1 MSVIQRAAGW
11 IVFLAFAAGSGC
23 ASKPA
28 ITEQSASLF
37 NDQYFKPQKKPF
49 NSESVFEL
57 SPEMHNYLRNEG
69 ISSLRSIGRAKTLLY
84 SLYSKDKLQL
94 EYDSTYTRTA
104 REAFD
109 AKSGNCLS
117 LVLMT
122 AAFAKEMGLPI
133 RYQSVY
139 TPENISRSE
148 GVVYYSDHVNLL
160 LGQVDVNMV
169 MVNANESL
177 LLVDF
182 LAPDQTTGLRTITIS
197 EKTVLAMYMNNR
209 AAEEL
214 HAKNL
219 DEAYWWAKRGIEND
233 PVFLATYNTLGLIYI
248 RRGHPAEA
256 ERVFRHVIDT
266 EPSNYAAMANLTHLL
281 RKQGKNQEADTL
293 ERQLRSIK
301 PTAPFYYFD
310 LGMAAMRIK
319 DYKTARDNFALE
331 VSRSAFNPDF
341 NFWLSGAYIGLN
353 DRINARKYL
362 VIARDNAATPS
373 DRALYESKLKE
384 MQPQRK

>member
-1 MSVIQRAAGW
+1 MSFIQSAAGW
-11 IVFLAFAAGSGC
+11 VLFLALATGSGC

-84 SLYSKDKLQL
+84 SLYSRDKLQL

-122 AAFAKEMGLPI
+122 ASFAKEMGLPI

-197 EKTVLAMYMNNR
+197 EKTILAMYMNNR

-233 PVFLATYNTLGLIYI
+233 PVFLATYNTLGLIYL
-248 RRGHPAEA
+248 RRGLPAEA
-256 ERVFRHVIDT
+256 EKAFRYILNI
-266 EPSNYAAMANLTHLL
+266 EPANYAALANLAHLV
-281 RKQGKNQEADTL
+281 RKQGNVQEA
-293 ERQLRSIK
+293 ERLGQQLRSIK
-301 PTAPFYYFD
+301 PTPPFYYFD
-310 LGMAAMRIK
+310 IGMQAMRAK
-319 DYKTARDNFALE
+319 DYQKARDNFQLE
-331 VSRSAFNPDF
+331 VNRSAFNPEF
-341 NFWLSGAYIGLN
+341 NYWLAGAYIGLN
-353 DRINARKYL
+353 DRVNARKYL
-362 VIARDNAATPS
+362 IVAHDNATTAD
-373 DRALYESKLKE
+373 DRKLYESKLKE
-384 MQPQRK
+384 VQPPRK